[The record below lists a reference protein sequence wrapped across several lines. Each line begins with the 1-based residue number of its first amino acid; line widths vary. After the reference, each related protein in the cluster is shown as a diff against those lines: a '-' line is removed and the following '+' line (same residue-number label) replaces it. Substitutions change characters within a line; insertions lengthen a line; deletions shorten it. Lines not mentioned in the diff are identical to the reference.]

1 MELIKI
7 VMTNSEEVKW
17 TKEEW
22 DDYVYDGKYFII
34 KRNGQW
40 VGMYNLDYVIS
51 ISDRK
56 KKFFFSVKVM
66 IKGAA

>member
-7 VMTNSEEVKW
+7 VMTNGEEVKW

-22 DDYVYDGKYFII
+22 DDYLYDEKYFIV

-51 ISDRK
+51 II
-56 KKFFFSVKVM
+56 VK
-66 IKGAA
+66 

>member
-7 VMTNSEEVKW
+7 VMSNSEEVKW

-34 KRNGQW
+34 KRNGQR

-51 ISDRK
+51 II
-56 KKFFFSVKVM
+56 VK
-66 IKGAA
+66 